1 MVYWLN
7 LVLRE
12 PYTLALK
19 NKREASLQHD
29 KEKKQLFEN
38 HTALVSD
45 FGDKLQ
51 KLVEEFKEERERS
64 FRVLCC
70 KDW

>member
-1 MVYWLN
+1 MI
-7 LVLRE
+7 
-12 PYTLALK
+12 K
-19 NKREASLQHD
+19 K
-29 KEKKQLFEN
+29 KKKQLFED